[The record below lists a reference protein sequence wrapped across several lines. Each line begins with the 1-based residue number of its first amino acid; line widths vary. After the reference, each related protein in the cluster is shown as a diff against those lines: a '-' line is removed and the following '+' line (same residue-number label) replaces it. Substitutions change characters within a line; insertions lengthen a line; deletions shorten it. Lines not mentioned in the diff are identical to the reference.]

1 MIIVQRNLPRRTA
14 SPKIALAFPQ
24 SHPAP
29 VLLRDHLFVQV
40 LLKLAEE
47 QIVFHLQRFQ
57 KGKKNLEATLLQE
70 VIFSKHSSSSRNFS
84 GKFIS

>member
-1 MIIVQRNLPRRTA
+1 MIIVQRNLPRRPTP
-14 SPKIALAFPQ
+14 PKISLAFPQ

-29 VLLRDHLFVQV
+29 VLLTDHLFVQV

-47 QIVFHLQRFQ
+47 QIVFHLQRFL
-57 KGKKNLEATLLQE
+57 KGKKLEATLLQE